1 MPSEGGL
8 FKAQLAGPCSHDYG
22 WNTAEP
28 VLDLRDERV
37 IFQAEARREI
47 GLRQFGLRPSQL
59 QPIPSQFAQ
68 LLGIRRGLG
77 RGPFSGNILMF
88 FSFHDYQTI
97 KIELLGRS

>member
-8 FKAQLAGPCSHDYG
+8 FKAQLAGPCAHNFG

-47 GLRQFGLRPSQL
+47 GLRQFGIRPSLL

-68 LLGIRRGLG
+68 LFGVRRGLG
-77 RGPFSGNILMF
+77 RRPFSENILMF
-88 FSFHDYQTI
+88 SWFHDYYFSSIQF
-97 KIELLGRS
+97 L